1 MTVYLLCACP
11 GRRAITSNDPDFH
24 GEGNPDTGEDYAAG
38 PGERAGSGW
47 AGLAGGRRPHSF
59 SAQGWHGGHHVTG
72 GARVRVRVR
81 VGQDGM
87 ALNLAS
93 PTCRS
98 WSSHTALLNQI
109 LLCSPHRLA
118 HALCADL
125 DHMNPDLRDSL
136 VDWLNYLHDYVGFQ
150 GWRFDFVRGYA
161 AKYTAE

>member
-1 MTVYLLCACP
+1 MRGLGLWLGLGRTAWPSTCGFTHLPLLV
-11 GRRAITSNDPDFH
+11 
-24 GEGNPDTGEDYAAG
+24 
-38 PGERAGSGW
+38 
-47 AGLAGGRRPHSF
+47 F
-59 SAQGWHGGHHVTG
+59 SHF
-72 GARVRVRVR
+72 
-81 VGQDGM
+81 
-87 ALNLAS
+87 
-93 PTCRS
+93 PF
-98 WSSHTALLNQI
+98 LNQI